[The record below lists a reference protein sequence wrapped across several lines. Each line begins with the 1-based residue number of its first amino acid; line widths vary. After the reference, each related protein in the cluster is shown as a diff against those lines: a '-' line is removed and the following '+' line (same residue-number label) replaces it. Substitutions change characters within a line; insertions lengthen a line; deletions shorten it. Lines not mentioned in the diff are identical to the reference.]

1 MLFVQIGWGMVLLFS
16 ALGISWM
23 LQNQVKDILGR
34 LVGKEV
40 LLQEKT
46 VSMEYGPGM
55 FILVLIEEAK

>member
-1 MLFVQIGWGMVLLFS
+1 MVLLFS

-40 LLQEKT
+40 LLQEKK